1 MDVKDWVELVTL
13 IFVIVG
19 IIFRT
24 GSITKEF
31 KMIAEHQGEEISE
44 VKKGLDKLSEL
55 IIDLT
60 RVSGR
65 LDRLEDRQLAEG
77 KRLDEA
83 VKRLWRRA
91 ASDD

>member
-1 MDVKDWVELVTL
+1 MDVKDWVELITL
-13 IFVIVG
+13 MIVIAG
-19 IIFRT
+19 ILVRT

-31 KMIAEHQGEEISE
+31 KMIAEHQGEEIRE
-44 VKKGLDKLSEL
+44 VKRGLDKLSEL

-60 RVSGR
+60 KVSGR

-83 VKRLWRRA
+83 VKRLWRRTSA
-91 ASDD
+91 DD